1 MTLAQTQQAFSGWLH
16 SGASDIEIFDPNDRP
31 GLSIYQN
38 NYRSQLVTCLEESFA
53 VTRQWIGS
61 DAFHDAVVHH
71 VERMPPSSWT
81 LDAYP
86 RDFPATLALR
96 YPDDAEV
103 VELAELEMAL
113 AEVFVG
119 RDEQALTCEQIVQV
133 DWDNAV
139 LRFASNVDLRPLTT
153 NAPDIWNALIVEETP
168 ADVQRFTENVAL
180 LVWRRDETSHFR
192 IVSGAEQ
199 CAILVARNG
208 MPFANLCEQLVDT
221 HGDIEGTRRAG
232 EWLGQWLADGLL
244 VSVVDTLSDTK
255 HT

>member
-1 MTLAQTQQAFSGWLH
+1 MNLAQTQQAFSGWLRT
-16 SGASDIEIFDPNDRP
+16 GASDIEIFDPNARP
-31 GLSIYQN
+31 GLSIYQT

-53 VTRQWIGS
+53 VTRQWIGG

-71 VERMPPSSWT
+71 VERVPPSSWT

-96 YPDDAEV
+96 YPDDADV
-103 VELAELEMAL
+103 VELAELELAL
-113 AEVFVG
+113 IEVFVG
-119 RDEQALTCEQIVQV
+119 RDEQALTCEQVAQV
-133 DWDNAV
+133 DWDSAV
-139 LRFASNVDLRPLTT
+139 LRFTSNLDLQPLTT
-153 NAPDIWNALIVEETP
+153 NAPDIWNALIGEETP
-168 ADVQRFTENVAL
+168 PYVQRFTEHAAM
-180 LVWRRDETSHFR
+180 LVWRRGENSHFR

-199 CAILVARNG
+199 RAILVARNG

-244 VSVVDTLSDTK
+244 VSVVDTLSDSKNT
-255 HT
+255 